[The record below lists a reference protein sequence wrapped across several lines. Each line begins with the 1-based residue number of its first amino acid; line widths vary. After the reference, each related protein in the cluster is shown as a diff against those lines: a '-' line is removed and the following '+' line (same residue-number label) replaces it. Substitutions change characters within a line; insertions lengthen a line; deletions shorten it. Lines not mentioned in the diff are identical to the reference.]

1 MPAATSFAA
10 TMGAAAACLVVAA
23 AASTTAALPADLAS
37 ENARLVDEVASL
49 RLQLQ
54 KAQEQNAETS
64 RQAPTSPLAIQNLQ
78 GSKPNIFI
86 LFGDDIG
93 SGDLGCYGHPTSQT
107 PFLDRMAAEGAKLT
121 SYESAA
127 NVCSPSRASIMTG
140 RYYTRAGAWPGVFSP
155 NSVSGLPL
163 REITIPKQLATVGC
177 ASASTAVCPAATD
190 QRLAFRA
197 CTDKSGMVGKW

>member
-1 MPAATSFAA
+1 MLSGNAPAVT
-10 TMGAAAACLVVAA
+10 CLVAFLG
-23 AASTTAALPADLAS
+23 TAINLATATALPAGLEG
-37 ENARLVDEVASL
+37 ENAQLRDEVASL

-54 KAQEQNAETS
+54 NAQRERGTEPAARPSPPKEQN
-64 RQAPTSPLAIQNLQ
+64 LK

-93 SGDLGCYGHPTSQT
+93 AGDLGCFGHPTSRT

-121 SYESAA
+121 MYESAA
-127 NVCSPSRASIMTG
+127 NVCSPSRASLMTG

-163 REITIPKQLATVGC
+163 REITIPKQLASVGC
-177 ASASTAVCPAATD
+177 ASAKCCLSTP
-190 QRLAFRA
+190 LLSLFPLY
-197 CTDKSGMVGKW
+197 G